1 MNASHSNQMQKSAV
15 NYMKLHLNVDFKS
28 NQPKFLSEEID
39 AVWAENPFQRTD
51 TFLIHRSLLWL
62 NLILTTTETPHYCQQ

>member
-1 MNASHSNQMQKSAV
+1 MLHLHKTTTELNAFKNMNASHSNQMQKSAV

-39 AVWAENPFQRTD
+39 AV
-51 TFLIHRSLLWL
+51 
-62 NLILTTTETPHYCQQ
+62 